1 METRYFCD
9 RFLFI
14 SYMQDVRKSVSNNTE
29 FYLFEK
35 YFEIQSTCIHNYSLM
50 KDMRLLIPLW
60 MTKYLQKENKK
71 HFQKTFSDRWKGI
84 QKSDETI
91 FKIVK

>member
-1 METRYFCD
+1 
-9 RFLFI
+9 
-14 SYMQDVRKSVSNNTE
+14 
-29 FYLFEK
+29 
-35 YFEIQSTCIHNYSLM
+35 M